1 MKVLFVCIENT
12 CRSVMAE
19 TVFNSLAKSWK
30 AESAGVE
37 AGKEYDGKAVE
48 ILEKRGYRVNEGRP
62 KSLKDVNLESY
73 EVVIAV
79 CGESAC
85 VNVPHRNVERWYVED
100 PKGKGVDEYLK
111 TLSMIE
117 DKVRELLR
125 RLEDES
131 S

>member
-19 TVFNSLAKSWK
+19 TVFNSLARNWK

-37 AGKEYDGKAVE
+37 AGKEYDIRAVE
-48 ILEKRGYRVNEGRP
+48 ILEKRGYRVDEGKP
-62 KSLKDVNLESY
+62 KSLKDVNLEDY
-73 EVVIAV
+73 GLVIAV

-85 VNVPHRNVERWYVED
+85 VNIPHGNVERWYVED
-100 PKGKGVDEYLK
+100 PKGKSVDEYLR
-111 TLSMIE
+111 TLSIIE
-117 DKVRELLR
+117 DKVKELLR